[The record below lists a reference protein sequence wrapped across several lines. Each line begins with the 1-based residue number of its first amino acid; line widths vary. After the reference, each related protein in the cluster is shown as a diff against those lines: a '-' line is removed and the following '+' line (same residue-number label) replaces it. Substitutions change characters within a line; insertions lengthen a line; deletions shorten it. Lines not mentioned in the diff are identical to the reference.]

1 MSRFIGQNY
10 EGLSRKLGNFVN
22 FYFVQPVQI
31 YSLFFI
37 FYSNI
42 GLSGHCVFATFQP
55 IPYMYSQQD
64 SATQFNDV
72 DNPNVALESC
82 SLNKAKA
89 KFPDQA
95 EHMKLQWL
103 NESYV
108 DLTIANKKTLH
119 FKVWKS
125 TVGVVFLF
133 F

>member
-1 MSRFIGQNY
+1 
-10 EGLSRKLGNFVN
+10 
-22 FYFVQPVQI
+22 
-31 YSLFFI
+31 
-37 FYSNI
+37 
-42 GLSGHCVFATFQP
+42 
-55 IPYMYSQQD
+55 MYSQQD

-82 SLNKAKA
+82 SLSEIKA

-95 EHMKLQWL
+95 QQMKLQWL

-108 DLTIANKKTLH
+108 DLTIANRKTLH

-133 F
+133 FLNLFN